1 MFDYET
7 ITKTANENAAR
18 INSAA
23 VEFTRNLLD
32 STQKIVSK
40 STEAVTAN
48 PALAMAREW
57 ADLYQEQA
65 KAFATVFTTKSK

>member
-7 ITKTANENAAR
+7 IAKTANDNAAR
-18 INSAA
+18 INTAA

-32 STQKIVSK
+32 STQKIMSK
-40 STEAVTAN
+40 STEAAVAN

-65 KAFATVFTTKSK
+65 KSFATVFTAKTK